1 MFKIRLLAGRL
12 VLFTYFTLIVPAL
25 VLGTTEDDSVQK
37 TEVLARIG
45 GYVQRYYDQMQSVVS
60 QETVILHSMSH
71 DARPLF
77 PSRQLVYELRIEW
90 DPVAEIG
97 QRAKA
102 VRELL
107 SVNGRD
113 PRPSDTP
120 SCTDP
125 KAMASEPLA
134 MLLPETQNDYEF
146 ILVGQREVDDQ
157 LAVLVEYR
165 SIAKASAEVEW
176 SDECITI
183 ELEGRTRG
191 RIWAEKATGQV
202 LRFEEALTGPF
213 TVPVPIDQQRLG
225 SPLRL
230 VVERVDTSIRYKPV
244 RFTDPTE
251 TLLLPA
257 SIDRLT
263 VVKNAGVPRMLM
275 LQSFSRYR
283 RFLTEASIVQ

>member
-1 MFKIRLLAGRL
+1 MF
-12 VLFTYFTLIVPAL
+12 VVPVL

-37 TEVLARIG
+37 TEVLGRIG
-45 GYVQRYYDQMQSVVS
+45 GYVQRYYAQMQSVIS

-125 KAMASEPLA
+125 KAMASELLA

-146 ILVGQREVDDQ
+146 VLAGEREVDGQ
-157 LAVLVEYR
+157 LAVLIEYR

-213 TVPVPIDQQRLG
+213 TVPVPFDQQRLG

-244 RFTDPTE
+244 QFTDPAE

-263 VVKNAGVPRMLM
+263 IVKNAGVPRMLM

>member
-1 MFKIRLLAGRL
+1 MFKLRLLTGRL
-12 VLFTYFTLIVPAL
+12 VLFTYLILIVPVL
-25 VLGTTEDDSVQK
+25 VLGTTKDDSVQK
-37 TEVLARIG
+37 TEVLTRISA
-45 GYVQRYYDQMQSVVS
+45 YVQRYYAQMQSVVS
-60 QETVILHSMSH
+60 QETVILHSMGH

-77 PSRQLVYELRIEW
+77 PSRRLVYELRIEW

-97 QRAKA
+97 QRAKV

-134 MLLPETQNDYEF
+134 MLLPEAQNDYEF
-146 ILVGQREVDDQ
+146 VLAGQREVDGQ

-191 RIWAEKATGQV
+191 RILAEKATGRV

-213 TVPVPIDQQRLG
+213 TVPVPLDQQRLG
-225 SPLRL
+225 GPRRL

-244 RFTDPTE
+244 QFTEPTE

-263 VVKNAGVPRMLM
+263 VVKNAGIPRMLM
-275 LQSFSRYR
+275 LQSFSRYQ
-283 RFLTEASIVQ
+283 RFLTGARIVQ